1 MAAIFQL
8 PVLAQ
13 VKTNFTKEVRPSDSN
28 PTGLASAEHIE
39 EHNKVDV
46 KVPKKT
52 RGVERYNK
60 LNIWGNVIPDSF
72 LFFRNTLNQNQKA
85 VLSVFLPN
93 TIIRLMNQEILA
105 ENFRLLIPV
114 QLNTRLFVP
123 VMQPFFNITCRI
135 LGFLV
140 PMFAVMVMHGIF

>member
-1 MAAIFQL
+1 MVAIFQL
-8 PVLAQ
+8 PLLAQ
-13 VKTNFTKEVRPSDSN
+13 VKTNFTKEVRRSN
-28 PTGLASAEHIE
+28 DKPTGLASGEHIE
-39 EHNKVDV
+39 ERNKVDV

-72 LFFRNTLNQNQKA
+72 LFHRETLNTNQKA

-93 TIIRLMNQEILA
+93 TIIHLMNQEILA
-105 ENFRLLIPV
+105 ENFRLLILV

-123 VMQPFFNITCRI
+123 AILPFFNITCRI

-140 PMFAVMVMHGIF
+140 PMFAVTVMHGIS